1 MVRHL
6 RNDAPKQHTDRRQTN
21 SRVNSSTLRLRQAVN
36 HILRHPLLLL
46 RTSSNS
52 NRSTILRPRVA
63 NSSTMRRPQIIRSN
77 NISSSTFRRLEV
89 PLLSTSLSH
98 RNSPSNLS
106 RHNSSFLKKVP

>member
-36 HILRHPLLLL
+36 HILRRPLLLL
-46 RTSSNS
+46 RNSSNS

-63 NSSTMRRPQIIRSN
+63 NSSTMRRPQTIRSN
-77 NISSSTFRRLEV
+77 SISSTFRRLEV
-89 PLLSTSLSH
+89 LLPSTSLSH

-106 RHNSSFLKKVP
+106 RHNNSFLKKVP